1 MNNNRGVHIANGF
14 ASPKQQTKVYLGNKE
29 RVYQSVQNGATYK
42 KTKYADG
49 SCGCGSNR
57 NPKQMKKTVK

>member
-1 MNNNRGVHIANGF
+1 MHIANGF
-14 ASPKQQTKVYLGNKE
+14 VSPKQQTKVYLGNKV
-29 RVYQSVQNGATYK
+29 RVYQTEQNGGTYK
-42 KTKYADG
+42 KTKNANG